1 MINLTKGGTI
11 MNEEI
16 TSNYIHETLDRL
28 NNIKNFMLLHQKDLD
43 LLSIGQTK
51 QWSNVF
57 RLILEIQ
64 NNKNVLYY
72 ITDDLRKIENE
83 GR

>member
-1 MINLTKGGTI
+1 MK
-11 MNEEI
+11 EKV
-16 TSNYIHETLDRL
+16 TSNYVTETMDRI

-43 LLSIGQTK
+43 LLTIEQTK
-51 QWSNVF
+51 HWSNVF

-72 ITDDLRKIENE
+72 ITDDLRRLESE
-83 GR
+83 GE

>member
-1 MINLTKGGTI
+1 MK
-11 MNEEI
+11 EKV
-16 TSNYIHETLDRL
+16 TSNYVTETMDRI

-43 LLSIGQTK
+43 LLTIEQTK

-72 ITDDLRKIENE
+72 ITDDLRRLESE
-83 GR
+83 GE